1 MNLWQHRMNLR
12 YLYEKEPIMRRFLL
26 MAVLGV
32 WLLWACSP
40 PPAQPAIEATA
51 GDTDNTVVVY
61 KSPT

>member
-1 MNLWQHRMNLR
+1 
-12 YLYEKEPIMRRFLL
+12 MRRFLL

-51 GDTDNTVVVY
+51 GGTDNTVVVY